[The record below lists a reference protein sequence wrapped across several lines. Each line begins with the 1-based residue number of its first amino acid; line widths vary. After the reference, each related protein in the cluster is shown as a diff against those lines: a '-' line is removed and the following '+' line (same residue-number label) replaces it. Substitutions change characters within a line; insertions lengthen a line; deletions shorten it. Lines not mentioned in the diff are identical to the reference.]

1 MLLGI
6 DVGNTNI
13 VAWLIDKKGVHNE
26 YRYETNKKST
36 HIYHQEH
43 LKNFIEGEKIEGVII
58 SSVVPEINEEL
69 NQAIINELEIIPMFV
84 NANLKMGI
92 TIKYVNPNKLG
103 ADLITG
109 AVGAVNKYNGG
120 PLIIIDVGTA
130 TTFSVINE
138 NNEYIG
144 GMIAPGPKISMK
156 ALAMMASQLKEIE
169 LTVTDKVIGTTTEEC
184 MKIGT
189 MTAHS
194 AMIDGMLEKVINEL
208 KAPNVKI
215 IATGGEA
222 KEIINMCI
230 HKIISD
236 KNLIAYGLYEIYKMN
251 IN

>member
-1 MLLGI
+1 MILGI

-13 VAWLIDKKGVHNE
+13 VAWLINEQGVHNE
-26 YRYETNKKST
+26 YRYETDKKAT
-36 HIYHQEH
+36 YEYHQEH
-43 LKNFIEGEKIEGVII
+43 LGELIEGENIEGVII
-58 SSVVPEINEEL
+58 SSVVPEINQEL
-69 NQAIINELEIIPMFV
+69 NQAIVNELGTIPMFV

-92 TIKYVNPNKLG
+92 TIKYVDPNKLG

-109 AVGAVNKYNGG
+109 AVGAVTKYNGG
-120 PLIIIDVGTA
+120 PLVIIDIGTA
-130 TTFSVINE
+130 TTFSVVNE

-169 LTVTDKVIGTTTEEC
+169 LKATDKVIGTTTEEC

-208 KAPNVKI
+208 KVPNVKV

-222 KEIINMCI
+222 KEIMDMCT
-230 HKIISD
+230 HKIILD
-236 KNLIAYGLYEIYKMN
+236 KNLIAHGLYEIYKMN

>member
-1 MLLGI
+1 MILGI

-13 VAWLIDKKGVHNE
+13 VAWLIDEKGVHNE
-26 YRYETNKKST
+26 YRYETDKKST
-36 HIYHQEH
+36 HIYHQEN
-43 LKNFIEGEKIEGVII
+43 LKELIKGENIEGVIV
-58 SSVVPEINEEL
+58 SSVVPEINNEI
-69 NQAIINELEIIPMFV
+69 NQAIINEFKITPMFV

-92 TIKYVNPNKLG
+92 TIKYVDPNKLG

-109 AVGAVNKYNGG
+109 AVGAVTKYNGG
-120 PLIIIDVGTA
+120 PLVIIDIGTA
-130 TTFSVINE
+130 TTFSVVNG

-169 LTVTDKVIGTTTEEC
+169 LNATDKVIGTTTEEC

-208 KAPNVKI
+208 KEPNVKV

-222 KEIINMCI
+222 KEIMDMCKHEI
-230 HKIISD
+230 FLD
-236 KNLIAYGLYEIYKMN
+236 QNLIAHGLYEIYKEN
-251 IN
+251 IK